1 MSNAPIKAEIQILIH
16 KATEAVLKRPDK
28 AAFILKAW
36 IDENVKKSTTRKRP
50 AA

>member
-1 MSNAPIKAEIQILIH
+1 MSNPTLKAEIQALIH
-16 KATEAVLKRPDK
+16 KATEAVLKHPDK

-36 IDENVKKSTTRKRP
+36 MDGNVKKSTTRKRP